1 MRKPWQFRAGLKVR
15 HRNSPP
21 SSRAETIQSVYWTPR
36 GEIIYL
42 SRGLGRIGPFY
53 SKGYELVKE
62 VQKHGPHA
70 ASNS

>member
-1 MRKPWQFRAGLKVR
+1 MRKSRQFRAGLKVR

-21 SSRAETIQSVYWTPR
+21 SSRVETIESVYWTPR

-53 SKGYELVKE
+53 SKDYERVE
-62 VQKHGPHA
+62 GAQHGSHA